1 MAVRSIRFL
10 MLLLAAAYLPPG
22 MANERDS
29 GVSAPMT
36 RIDPAAYS
44 CEDYLPQQQTAKK
57 SRRKPAP
64 VQIVQMDEWGMMELE
79 HCDRIQRLAALTA
92 TGAQPEFYV
101 QRIPKDRLPDG
112 FRNSIPVLRVVF
124 PERVFFDTA
133 QASMRPEGLDIARIV
148 ATSLQKEMP
157 DVTLFVAGHTDS
169 RGGRDYNQNLSVDRA
184 NSLAAEILRQGVNVA
199 AVWRIGFG
207 EDMPLVPEIDDIAM
221 GQNRRVEFLF
231 AGKPEAIA
239 TWLADMQ
246 LANLCSGASRE
257 ETNGCKRSLELRSSY
272 KAEELVVAREPG
284 ANIAPQKV
292 SRTVNPSK
300 AGKALASPDIET
312 YGVDPQRSRKFVINP
327 INRTIALTSP
337 SLGAKP

>member
-1 MAVRSIRFL
+1 

-57 SRRKPAP
+57 SRRNPAP

-79 HCDRIQRLAALTA
+79 HCDRIQRLAAPTA
-92 TGAQPEFYV
+92 RGAQPEFYV
-101 QRIPKDRLPDG
+101 QRTPKDRLPDG

-169 RGGRDYNQNLSVDRA
+169 RGGRDYNQNLSVARA
-184 NSLAAEILRQGVNVA
+184 TSLAAEILRQGVNVA

-246 LANLCSGASRE
+246 LGNLCSGASRE
-257 ETNGCKRSLELRSSY
+257 ETEGCRRSMALRSDY
-272 KAEELVVAREPG
+272 IGEELVVVAKPG
-284 ANIAPQKV
+284 KHIP
-292 SRTVNPSK
+292 PSK
-300 AGKALASPDIET
+300 GGGTVDPRKTGKAIASPNTKTFE
-312 YGVDPQRSRKFVINP
+312 VDPRRSRRFVINP
-327 INRTIALTSP
+327 VNRTFALTSP

>member
-1 MAVRSIRFL
+1 
-10 MLLLAAAYLPPG
+10 

-29 GVSAPMT
+29 GISAPMT
-36 RIDPAAYS
+36 RIDPATYR
-44 CEDYLPQQQTAKK
+44 CEDYLPTLPQPRKT

-64 VQIVQMDEWGMMELE
+64 AQVVQMDEWGMMELE

-101 QRIPKDRLPDG
+101 QRIPKERLPGG
-112 FRNSIPVLRVVF
+112 FRQSVPVLRVVF
-124 PERVFFDTA
+124 PDRVFFDTA
-133 QASMRPEGLDIARIV
+133 KATLRPEAVAVARIV
-148 ATSLQKEMP
+148 AESLRKEMP
-157 DVTLFVAGHTDS
+157 DVTLFIAGHTDS

-207 EDMPLVPEIDDIAM
+207 EDMPLVPEIDDITM

-231 AGKPEAIA
+231 AGKPEAVA

-257 ETNGCKRSLELRSSY
+257 ETDGCRRSLELRNNY
-272 KAEELVVAREPG
+272 RAEELVVTKPRIKIPPPG
-284 ANIAPQKV
+284 PGG
-292 SRTVNPSK
+292 TVGPRPPDQTI
-300 AGKALASPDIET
+300 ASPNT
-312 YGVDPQRSRKFVINP
+312 KTFAVDPRRSRRFIINP
-327 INRTIALTSP
+327 ANRTIALTSP